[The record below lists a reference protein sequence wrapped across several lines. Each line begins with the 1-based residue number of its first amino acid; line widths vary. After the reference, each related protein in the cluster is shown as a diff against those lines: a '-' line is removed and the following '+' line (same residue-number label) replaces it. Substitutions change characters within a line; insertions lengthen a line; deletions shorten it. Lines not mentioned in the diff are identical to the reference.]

1 MKKVRFLDLS
11 IKNSRE
17 KKRLKTI
24 FSKSLDDGVFVLGKP
39 VENFE
44 KKISNI
50 LNLKY
55 SIGVSSGTNAV
66 YLALKAIGIKP
77 GDEVIVPCMSWYSTF
92 TSVVMNKAIPI
103 GIDIDDDL
111 LMNLNHIKSKVT
123 KKTKAIL
130 YVHFTGYVKD
140 LTNLSKYCKSKNI
153 FLIEDCAQSF
163 FGRVNKKQSGT
174 FGDIAA
180 FSMNPMKV
188 FSALGDAGAIA
199 TNNGEL
205 YKKIKVFRYAGVNM
219 KKDEC
224 LYPELNH
231 KIDTIQAKFLDY
243 KLSLIS
249 GVVKKRI
256 LNAKYYDKN
265 LKYVT
270 KPKFSNRL
278 NNVYYTYQIKCKK
291 RDKLKFF
298 LKKNGIETKIQQQKL
313 LYDHSGFKKY
323 NIYKSNFPIGRKM
336 SKQSLCIPIH
346 EKLKNSEI
354 KFVVKK
360 INEFYS

>member
-24 FSKSLDDGVFVLGKP
+24 FSKSLDEGVFVLGKP

-55 SIGVSSGTNAV
+55 SIGISSGTSAV

-103 GIDIDDDL
+103 GVDIDEDL
-111 LMNLNHIKSKVT
+111 LMNLNNIKSKVT

-153 FLIEDCAQSF
+153 FLIEYCEQSLSPQILLISLFSPAFILF
-163 FGRVNKKQSGT
+163 F
-174 FGDIAA
+174 I
-180 FSMNPMKV
+180 FSKAD
-188 FSALGDAGAIA
+188 SAKAKLLIE
-199 TNNGEL
+199 NVRKNIM
-205 YKKIKVFRYAGVNM
+205 Y
-219 KKDEC
+219 
-224 LYPELNH
+224 
-231 KIDTIQAKFLDY
+231 TIFFI
-243 KLSLIS
+243 LSL
-249 GVVKKRI
+249 
-256 LNAKYYDKN
+256 
-265 LKYVT
+265 
-270 KPKFSNRL
+270 
-278 NNVYYTYQIKCKK
+278 
-291 RDKLKFF
+291 FF
-298 LKKNGIETKIQQQKL
+298 LLIFIILFSFLN
-313 LYDHSGFKKY
+313 
-323 NIYKSNFPIGRKM
+323 
-336 SKQSLCIPIH
+336 
-346 EKLKNSEI
+346 
-354 KFVVKK
+354 
-360 INEFYS
+360 